1 MQFGGLPRM
10 ECAALGFYNT
20 CIYMVGKQEI
30 EKWLKLCWTH
40 RKEATHTGNKV
51 KARPNDKCWT
61 IQHVGCM
68 LDSATC

>member
-20 CIYMVGKQEI
+20 CIYMVGKQGI

-40 RKEATHTGNKV
+40 RKEATHNGNKV
-51 KARPNDKCWT
+51 RLFK
-61 IQHVGCM
+61 
-68 LDSATC
+68 